1 MIPIL
6 TRPFGDRRTASLR
19 GTTRNA
25 SARARCP
32 GSWQPALDPWEV
44 AGGNYIVIQHAN
56 GEYSHYSHYAHLAHG
71 SVRVRRGQP
80 VTQGE
85 PIARVGGTGEAPVV
99 HLHFE
104 VTDSADA
111 EHYAFHSIPVDFTNV
126 APPPNS
132 RPSDEHGYFLV
143 AH

>member
-1 MIPIL
+1 
-6 TRPFGDRRTASLR
+6 
-19 GTTRNA
+19 
-25 SARARCP
+25 
-32 GSWQPALDPWEV
+32 V

-56 GEYSHYSHYAHLAHG
+56 GEYSHYAHLAHG